1 MSNKVREKRYYI
13 SGPTGKRRYR
23 HMCLL
28 LGLIATGFS
37 GTFLMCYV
45 VNFNAV
51 ILIMVGVGVI
61 LPMAVIFA
69 IAVRNTIIACFYNY
83 FTVVGDT
90 LVIKRY
96 KLTTRR
102 IKISEIKMLKIG
114 KSDDPYKGGSI
125 IGRGWGDLAV
135 INHTGSVLFY
145 VIDDAEVVAFFRGL
159 GIPVDR
165 FDPGAPT
172 NFSGRYKK

>member
-1 MSNKVREKRYYI
+1 MSNKVREKRYYL
-13 SGPTGKRRYR
+13 SGPTGKKRYR
-23 HMCLL
+23 HMYIL
-28 LGLIATGFS
+28 LGLTTTGFFS
-37 GTFLMCYV
+37 TFLMCYV
-45 VNFNAV
+45 VNFDAV

-69 IAVRNTIIACFYNY
+69 IAIRNTIIASFYNY

-96 KLTTRR
+96 KLTTQC

-114 KSDDPYKGGSI
+114 KSDNPDKGGSI
-125 IGRGWGDLAV
+125 IGRGWRDLAV

-145 VIDDAEVVAFFRGL
+145 VMDDAEVVAFFQGL